1 MNNMIRSTSVSV
13 FATLA
18 LAGFGLFLVGLSL
31 DAFALTGF
39 SIAVVSLLLLSAAGD
54 YAPRQR
60 RFEPS
65 LVKANANSARLP
77 LAA

>member
-18 LAGFGLFLVGLSL
+18 LAGYGLFLLGLSL

-39 SIAVVSLLLLSAAGD
+39 WIAVVSLLLLNAAGD
-54 YAPRQR
+54 YAPRRR

-65 LVKANANSARLP
+65 LVKAEAHSARLP